1 MVSSALIPVISILI
15 LLVVAIV
22 INIFTV
28 QRSYNRYKEGEQI
41 SGEVLME
48 LEPSMKTKLF
58 RWSYILLDIIVLAAL
73 YLRNVMTNSSL
84 DIGYLICLIALLAM
98 FPLRHKKQKLCT
110 NGILLPE
117 CFVTWDN
124 IKSID
129 PVDERDDKIKILLK
143 KQENGT
149 KKVTLYCTPEES
161 LNILRM
167 IERKMTP
174 DIQF

>member
-98 FPLRHKKQKLCT
+98 FP
-110 NGILLPE
+110 
-117 CFVTWDN
+117 
-124 IKSID
+124 
-129 PVDERDDKIKILLK
+129 
-143 KQENGT
+143 
-149 KKVTLYCTPEES
+149 
-161 LNILRM
+161 
-167 IERKMTP
+167 
-174 DIQF
+174 